1 MIEILVP
8 SPGESITH
16 VVISKWLVENNSF
29 VEKDTD
35 LCEIES
41 EKATLTISNPVDGSV
56 EILVNEGSTVAVG
69 SIIAKVLPLQS
80 ALNKAE
86 KNNNH
91 ANLHSNESFNTI
103 KISPLAKE
111 LIKEKGIS
119 IDLLAKKERISK
131 KDVEAYIKFQLNTSN
146 SSDEKGIEIIK
157 MSSLRKKIA
166 ERLVSVKNETAML
179 TTFNEIDMGKLLA
192 LRNEHKEKFKEKH
205 GVKLGFISF
214 FAKAV
219 SLAIK
224 EYPIINASIDEDNI
238 LLYKN
243 INLSIA
249 VSTDKGLMAPVIMDL
264 ESKKIFEIEKALY
277 ELASRARSNKIT
289 IAELSGGTFTI
300 TNGGVFG
307 SLFSTPIINPPQSA
321 ILGLHKISDRV
332 VVYEN
337 NIAIRPMMYIALSYD
352 HRLIDG
358 KESVGFIIRVKE
370 LIETPEL
377 LFDMEDID
385 ITKALGLT

>member
-1 MIEILVP
+1 
-8 SPGESITH
+8 
-16 VVISKWLVENNSF
+16 
-29 VEKDTD
+29 
-35 LCEIES
+35 
-41 EKATLTISNPVDGSV
+41 
-56 EILVNEGSTVAVG
+56 
-69 SIIAKVLPLQS
+69 
-80 ALNKAE
+80 
-86 KNNNH
+86 
-91 ANLHSNESFNTI
+91 
-103 KISPLAKE
+103 
-111 LIKEKGIS
+111 
-119 IDLLAKKERISK
+119 
-131 KDVEAYIKFQLNTSN
+131 
-146 SSDEKGIEIIK
+146 